1 MAIDYKWKISSM
13 ECYPT
18 VDSKTNVVFMLHWR
32 LEGSETVDDKTY
44 YGSVYSTQNV
54 TLDPDALFVAYE
66 DLTEAQVVGWLKD
79 ALGEEKVTQYEASVA
94 AQIETQK
101 NPPVVSPPLPWQP
114 MPSQV

>member
-1 MAIDYKWKISSM
+1 M

-44 YGSVYSTQNV
+44 YGSVYSAQNL
-54 TLDPDALFVAYE
+54 TLDPEATFVAYE
-66 DLTEAQVVGWLKD
+66 DLTEEQVVGWLKD
-79 ALGEEKVTQYEASVA
+79 ALGEDTVSQYEQSITN
-94 AQIETQK
+94 QIENQK

-114 MPSQV
+114 VMNSQV